1 MTHLTAHA
9 PAAARGGR
17 SRIPVA
23 DITLAFTTVFAAAL
37 IAIVAAFVFVPEIRP
52 WLAASDGLI
61 SWTATATL
69 CLAVAVGI
77 WAYRRS
83 TAESRFRMLIPTVA
97 VVLLLQSIRF
107 AASALHIQLPEFSG
121 LPVGS
126 LLDLRIV
133 TSLNAERL
141 GLGWQVGALILV
153 LIGLVGAWIAAVAWK
168 WARDRVRVT
177 ETAVVV
183 YFVSAIAVEAAV
195 PFFGFFG
202 ESTTAWFAT
211 VMASLVGAGLLVVAG
226 LASGDHRTTVAG
238 WRRRMKPWIGE
249 DSAAS
254 ALPHQQR

>member
-1 MTHLTAHA
+1 MTHLAAQA
-9 PAAARGGR
+9 PAVARGGR
-17 SRIPVA
+17 SRVPVA
-23 DITLAFTTVFAAAL
+23 DITLAFTTVFTAAL
-37 IAIVAAFVFVPEIRP
+37 IAIVAAFVFVPEVRP

-61 SWTATATL
+61 SWTTRATL
-69 CLAVAVGI
+69 GLAVATGV

-83 TAESRFRMLIPTVA
+83 TTESRFRMLIPSAAA
-97 VVLLLQSIRF
+97 VLFLQSIRF
-107 AASALHIQLPEFSG
+107 ATSALHIQLPEVSG

-126 LLDLRIV
+126 LLDLRAV

-141 GLGWQVGALILV
+141 GLGWAIGALILV
-153 LIGLVGAWIAAVAWK
+153 LIGLVSAWIAAIAWK

-183 YFVSAIAVEAAV
+183 YFVSALAIESAV
-195 PFFGFFG
+195 PVLGFFG
-202 ESTTAWFAT
+202 ESTGAWFAT

-249 DSAAS
+249 ESGAS